1 MVLDGAAEKSVE
13 LVVES
18 VFGTFPTNPTMLGI
32 GGYPVKV
39 TNKKTVQ
46 IENFP
51 YLKEVAGT
59 NRSQSTKVAKVGEA
73 YSTNIEMRPTGWDM
87 WAYALGGVT
96 ATPAISDTI
105 ANLSIGNKVGSAEYE
120 KFSGGIVQKIECN
133 IEPDKAAS
141 QTVDI
146 LFVESDGIT
155 GADYIGTGAHA
166 AVASGSPLDAPG
178 VTSVLYDAAALS
190 TVDAKLEYIKLAC
203 EYTVTPVPD
212 ITTSWDSRI
221 GGWGRG
227 QRNISLELGLT
238 LDAMTDIQT
247 DMFDGSAHTFAFTAL
262 GKTLTFSNIMWGGDW
277 EQELDPDDMI
287 AMPLKAGYVDLVFS

>member
-18 VFGTFPTNPTMLGI
+18 VFGTFPTDPTMLGI

-46 IENFP
+46 IESFP

-59 NRSQSTKVAKVGEA
+59 NRSQSTKVAKVWEA
-73 YSTNIEMRPTGWDM
+73 YATNIEMRPTGWDM
-87 WAYALGGVT
+87 WAYLLGGTT

-105 ANLSIGNKVGSAEYE
+105 ANLSIGNKVGTAEYE

-155 GADYIGTGAHA
+155 GADYIGAGAHA
-166 AVASGSPLDAPG
+166 AVASGAPLDAPG

-190 TVDAKLEYIKLAC
+190 TVDAKLEYIKLAA
-203 EYTVTPVPD
+203 EYTITPVPD
-212 ITTSWDSRI
+212 ITTSWESRI

-247 DMFDGSAHTFAFTAL
+247 DMFDGAAHTFAFTAL
-262 GKTLTFSNIMWGGDW
+262 GKTLSFSNIIWGGDW

-287 AMPLKAGYVDLVFS
+287 AIPLKASFVDLVFS